1 MCTRTFAR
9 LVGQFFAGPFPIRRR
24 SLFLWRARNSPRFR
38 SRRSMSRRA
47 ADAFGITQQAV
58 AQILTKIGTS
68 AETCK
73 DFAPP
78 LYGIWSKLTQDTAV
92 VPARARPMSALDTFV
107 DTVVPSF
114 TCWTAIEPL
123 VPTVVPTPPSYGAA
137 RPVPRI
143 APRSQRS
150 PEKPSRATGWT
161 LHPHSCS
168 SLTSLDRPP

>member
-1 MCTRTFAR
+1 
-9 LVGQFFAGPFPIRRR
+9 
-24 SLFLWRARNSPRFR
+24 
-38 SRRSMSRRA
+38 MSRRA
-47 ADAFGITQQAV
+47 ADAFGVVKSTINDVLQ
-58 AQILTKIGTS
+58 KFGNGKN
-68 AETCK
+68 AETEQ

-123 VPTVVPTPPSYGAA
+123 VPTPPSYGAA

-161 LHPHSCS
+161 LHPHSNS